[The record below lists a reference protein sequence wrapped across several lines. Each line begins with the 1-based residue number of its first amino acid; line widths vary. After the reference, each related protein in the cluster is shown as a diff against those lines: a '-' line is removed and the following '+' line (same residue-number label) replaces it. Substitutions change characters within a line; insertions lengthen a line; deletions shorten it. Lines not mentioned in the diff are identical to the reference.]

1 MTTAIQNQFPAPMEK
16 AAEAGAPVSSIRP
29 ADMGL
34 LETFSSKMHC
44 RTPMKRVDPD
54 ETPLFQPVHVD
65 GATVIPVGAGS
76 PLTVGSPSPADPLGA
91 SVETYRCACGF
102 TIDVPAATAHA
113 LAS

>member
-1 MTTAIQNQFPAPMEK
+1 MTTATEDQLPAPMET

-29 ADMGL
+29 ADVAL
-34 LETFSSKMHC
+34 LETLSSKMHC

-65 GATVIPVGAGS
+65 GATVIPAGTGA
-76 PLTVGSPSPADPLGA
+76 SPAAWSRAAAGPSAA

-102 TIDVPAATAHA
+102 TIDVPVATAHA